1 LVDFFCES
9 CSYPYVT
16 SVLIIH
22 FRLLA
27 VEEELRREQST
38 MASMINV
45 KQQVIHAQEE
55 KIQALDAANSRLLG
69 ALSQLKDRYTTTLLH
84 HKNGYVNAR
93 PSAQQTAS
101 STSATPVVNNNN
113 GGGSAGCSSA
123 TPSPS
128 PPSSVASSKLTVDFD
143 VLNSPELKS
152 SLC

>member
-1 LVDFFCES
+1 
-9 CSYPYVT
+9 
-16 SVLIIH
+16 
-22 FRLLA
+22 
-27 VEEELRREQST
+27 

-55 KIQALDAANSRLLG
+55 KIHALDAANSRLLG

-93 PSAQQTAS
+93 PSAQ
-101 STSATPVVNNNN
+101 TSIAATPVVTNNN
-113 GGGSAGCSSA
+113 GGSAGCSSA